1 MAETLL
7 DYLACSFNHCK
18 CLQEAEVDYTGH
30 FASSLENNNSKC
42 SSLNEAIYSGLCV
55 LHILSLLP
63 IEMYYD
69 AVKFYLVILSIK

>member
-1 MAETLL
+1 MLV
-7 DYLACSFNHCK
+7 
-18 CLQEAEVDYTGH
+18 EVLHSGH

-69 AVKFYLVILSIK
+69 AVKIYLVILSYK